1 MVRSI
6 YCYDIYVDRGLTI
19 YLRVQSYALSSCT
32 ECRTMSASL
41 LTFQT
46 VLPIERS
53 ALSEKSKAREE
64 VKELVEKTLTDTPA
78 TSYNPPVTK
87 GSACVK
93 LVHDVILDYK
103 KVWLNKQ
110 CRYRPAID
118 NFAQHATRF
127 PGRPQQISKGRRGGL
142 VFYPGITPIGT
153 DFMIIDPLITEGE
166 TFIGDVEVDI
176 NYYYIVLKECDVV
189 VKPGGKLVTLA
200 ISDIR

>member
-1 MVRSI
+1 
-6 YCYDIYVDRGLTI
+6 
-19 YLRVQSYALSSCT
+19 
-32 ECRTMSASL
+32 MSASL

-53 ALSEKSKAREE
+53 ALSEKLKAREE
-64 VKELVEKTLTDTPA
+64 VIELVEKTLTDTPA
-78 TSYNPPVTK
+78 TSYNPPFTK

-103 KVWLNKQ
+103 K
-110 CRYRPAID
+110 
-118 NFAQHATRF
+118 HATKF

-153 DFMIIDPLITEGE
+153 DFMIIDPLITEGKS
-166 TFIGDVEVDI
+166 FIGDVEVDI

-189 VKPGGKLVTLA
+189 VQPGGKLVTLA
-200 ISDIR
+200 ISDIK